1 MLFGRDP
8 CKLLYECF
16 IFRLNKIFVFYL
28 SIPTFLETRFK
39 FVTFKLDKQGLARD
53 TWQRMIDLSGERF
66 FMIDPISAR
75 TASDMLHK
83 LTYEPISC
91 TSVRVGANELDE
103 IRAVTIHFD
112 SICIC
117 GGFSVCP
124 CWRKV
129 SGVHNACTAYGEYV
143 IHFNYIVLTK
153 FLSVSTSSVKQ

>member
-1 MLFGRDP
+1 MTTKFYHDVVCP
-8 CKLLYECF
+8 KQNSY
-16 IFRLNKIFVFYL
+16 FVYL
-28 SIPTFLETRFK
+28 SSLLHFCAETRFK

-75 TASDMLHK
+75 NASDMLHK

-117 GGFSVCP
+117 GELSLV
-124 CWRKV
+124 
-129 SGVHNACTAYGEYV
+129 V
-143 IHFNYIVLTK
+143 II
-153 FLSVSTSSVKQ
+153 ST

>member
-1 MLFGRDP
+1 MISLLYRRDP
-8 CKLLYECF
+8 CKLLYVCCF
-16 IFRLNKIFVFYL
+16 IFRLNKIFVFYF
-28 SIPTFLETRFK
+28 SFPPFLETRFK

-117 GGFSVCP
+117 GGFSACP
-124 CWRKV
+124 
-129 SGVHNACTAYGEYV
+129 Y
-143 IHFNYIVLTK
+143 
-153 FLSVSTSSVKQ
+153 

>member
-1 MLFGRDP
+1 MISLLYRRDP
-8 CKLLYECF
+8 CKLLYVCCF

-124 CWRKV
+124 YWRKV
-129 SGVHNACTAYGEYV
+129 SGVH
-143 IHFNYIVLTK
+143 
-153 FLSVSTSSVKQ
+153 FLVSSA

>member
-1 MLFGRDP
+1 MCLGD
-8 CKLLYECF
+8 CTCYDCYLEEILANYYTSVLYFDC
-16 IFRLNKIFVFYL
+16 IKFVFYL

-124 CWRKV
+124 
-129 SGVHNACTAYGEYV
+129 Y
-143 IHFNYIVLTK
+143 
-153 FLSVSTSSVKQ
+153 